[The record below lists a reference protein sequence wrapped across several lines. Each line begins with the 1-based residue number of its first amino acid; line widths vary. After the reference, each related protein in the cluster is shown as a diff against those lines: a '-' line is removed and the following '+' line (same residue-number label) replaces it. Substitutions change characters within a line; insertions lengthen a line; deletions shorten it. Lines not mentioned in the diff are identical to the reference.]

1 MMYRRGML
9 ALILLCAGVAAL
21 SSCAGCQQTEYT
33 AEVDR
38 AAAVQAHTI
47 TAHRQLRSLPGA
59 QSADGEWLAD
69 AQPEGGSL
77 PEEVVVSV
85 DGEERRVLREREP
98 FLGTDAIVGY
108 VWGRE
113 GELFFELSP
122 EAFTELARSPAADDY
137 LLYIDGAFAGAGNT
151 GRLPEDRQWLVV
163 PPDGVSLDQLR
174 EWFPPGP
181 DDPMVTAGGR

>member
-1 MMYRRGML
+1 
-9 ALILLCAGVAAL
+9 
-21 SSCAGCQQTEYT
+21 
-33 AEVDR
+33 
-38 AAAVQAHTI
+38 
-47 TAHRQLRSLPGA
+47 
-59 QSADGEWLAD
+59 
-69 AQPEGGSL
+69 
-77 PEEVVVSV
+77 
-85 DGEERRVLREREP
+85 
-98 FLGTDAIVGY
+98 
-108 VWGRE
+108 
-113 GELFFELSP
+113 ELFFELSP